1 MGQATHIVDLC
12 RFFCGEVDLDSVFAV
27 TVEGYEKPG
36 ALSRLLFENGI
47 KEENRI
53 PRITNAL
60 WKWTSGATGTLV
72 HAVAL
77 HGQSSAFLS
86 HCWSL
91 VILLTCCIRRGI
103 RHRVDDPRRWLEAQA
118 GRPVRCSPTVHQATG

>member
-1 MGQATHIVDLC
+1 VDLC
-12 RFFCGEVDLDSVFAV
+12 RFFCGEVDLDSVLAV

-36 ALSRLLFENGI
+36 ALSRLLFEDGI

-77 HGQSSAFLS
+77 HGERLSFLLR
-86 HCWSL
+86 CRSL
-91 VILLTCCIRRGI
+91 VVNLIYCNRRGI
-103 RHRVDDPRRWLEAQA
+103 RHRVDDPRRRLEAQA
-118 GRPVRCSPTVHQATG
+118 GGPLRCSSAVRQATG